1 MEITFTSLGNLQIKI
16 PAGKTTYR
24 DTLSVRSESQTWN
37 SVVQYE
43 ADDATNKHTRAQQ
56 HCEYRSAISLP
67 EAQLHT

>member
-56 HCEYRSAISLP
+56 HCEYLICDFTA
-67 EAQLHT
+67 